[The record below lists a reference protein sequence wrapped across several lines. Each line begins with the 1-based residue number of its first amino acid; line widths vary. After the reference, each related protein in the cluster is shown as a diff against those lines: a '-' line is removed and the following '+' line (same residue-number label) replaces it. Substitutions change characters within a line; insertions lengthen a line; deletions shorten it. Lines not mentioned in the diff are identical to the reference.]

1 MARLVSF
8 KRKLEISLIYNVDQY
23 ADDSLSLKNNIVAD
37 NLQVL
42 EWVIIV

>member
-8 KRKLEISLIYNVDQY
+8 KRKLEISLIHNVDQY
-23 ADDSLSLKNNIVAD
+23 ADESLSLKNNIVAD

>member
-8 KRKLEISLIYNVDQY
+8 KRKLDISLIYNVDQY
-23 ADDSLSLKNNIVAD
+23 ADESLRLKNNSVAD

-42 EWVIIV
+42 E

>member
-23 ADDSLSLKNNIVAD
+23 ADESLRLKNNIVAD

-42 EWVIIV
+42 E

>member
-8 KRKLEISLIYNVDQY
+8 KCKLDISLIYNVDQY
-23 ADDSLSLKNNIVAD
+23 ADDSLSLKYNNVAD

-42 EWVIIV
+42 E